1 MKNLK
6 AQEAAPAFFV
16 ISVIVTILLYVVPY
30 GDVIGYPLV
39 LLSTLFHEMGHGIAA
54 VLAGGDFHKFYMW
67 TNGSGVAYS
76 SGVTGAFG
84 RAFVSAGGLV
94 GPAITAAIGLVMARN
109 AKSARVGLIVLG
121 VGLVISEIL
130 VVRGLFGMIFVGVF
144 AAICLGLA
152 FKAPPWVGQLAMVF
166 VCVQLALSVFS
177 RGDYL
182 FTATANTAKGPMPSD
197 VAQMSDALWLP
208 YWFWGAL
215 CGLISV
221 AALFFGARAFFKPLR
236 EKAKATAS

>member
-1 MKNLK
+1 MTNLK
-6 AQEAAPAFFV
+6 AQQSAPAFFV
-16 ISVIVTILLYVVPY
+16 ISVIVTILLYVIPY

-54 VLAGGDFHKFYMW
+54 VLIGGDFHRFIMG
-67 TNGSGVAYS
+67 TDGSGVAYT
-76 SGVTGAFG
+76 SGVSSAFG

-94 GPAITAAIGLVMARN
+94 GPAVTAMFGLIMARN

-121 VGLVISEIL
+121 VALVVSEIL
-130 VVRGLFGMIFVGVF
+130 VVRGLFGLIFVGIF

-152 FKAPPWVGQLAMVF
+152 FKAPPWIGQLAMVF
-166 VCVQLALSVFS
+166 VSVQLALSVFS

-182 FTATANTAKGPMPSD
+182 FTPVANTLKGQMPSD
-197 VAQMSDALWLP
+197 VGQMAEALWLP

-221 AALFFGARAFFKPLR
+221 AALFVGARAFFKPLR
-236 EKAKATAS
+236 DAKTSPDA

>member
-76 SGVTGAFG
+76 SGVSGAFG

-94 GPAITAAIGLVMARN
+94 GPAITAAVGLIMARN

-130 VVRGLFGMIFVGVF
+130 VVRGLFGLIFVGVF

-197 VAQMSDALWLP
+197 VAQMADALWLP

-236 EKAKATAS
+236 DQSTATPS

>member
-1 MKNLK
+1 MATLK
-6 AQEAAPAFFV
+6 AQERAPAFFAV
-16 ISVIVTILLYVVPY
+16 SVLVTVLLYVIPY
-30 GDVIGYPLV
+30 GHTIGYPLV

-54 VLAGGDFHKFYMW
+54 VLIGGDFHKFMMF
-67 TNGSGVAYS
+67 TDGSGVAYT
-76 SGVTGAFG
+76 SGVSSALG

-94 GPAITAAIGLVMARN
+94 GPAITAAIGLIMARN
-109 AKSARVGLIVLG
+109 EKSARTGLIVLG
-121 VGLVISEIL
+121 IALVISEIL
-130 VVRGLFGMIFVGVF
+130 VVRSVFALVFVGIF

-152 FKAPPWVGQLAMVF
+152 FRAAPWVGQLAMVF
-166 VCVQLALSVFS
+166 VSVQLGLSVFS

-182 FTATANTAKGPMPSD
+182 FTPTAQTAKGVMPSD
-197 VAQMSDALWLP
+197 VGQMAEALWLP

-236 EKAKATAS
+236 EARAS